1 MLKELAYVKPANI
14 ALSSFERYFKAV
26 NNPSD
31 PFYASDEDILYF
43 NERYVNNEFSV
54 MFAELNTDFS
64 QNEIIKAIKQLKSN
78 KAGGPDKLI
87 NEFFIHGQ
95 HILVPILWN
104 LFNKIFDTG
113 VFPEEWAEGFIIPL
127 HKKGNLNNVENYR
140 GITLLSALGKLFSRV
155 INNRLSEW
163 SERYFVLIEAQAG
176 FRANMGTVDDIF
188 VLHGLISH
196 ILNHGKQLYCAF
208 IDFTKAF
215 DYVVRE
221 NLWYKL
227 IKMGIRGKILN
238 IIMSMYFSVKSRV
251 KDCNKIGNE
260 FCCNLGV
267 RQVECLSPLLFS
279 LFLNGI
285 EEQFIL
291 SGLDGLDVNMFKMFL
306 LLYAD
311 DIVLFANSAS
321 ELQDGLDLMSDYC
334 KRWKLKINISK
345 TKVMIFRK
353 GGMLPRNL
361 SFYYDDEPLEIVKKF
376 NYLGIVFTTGGSFAE
391 AQMTLAG
398 QSQKAIFKMKKY
410 LYKFTFLSPRHKLEL
425 FDKLITPILNYGCE
439 VWGFIQANAIERV
452 HLQFCK
458 RLLGVKKTTQ
468 NDFIYGELGRTNCLA
483 NRYVAIVKYWF
494 KILVSEDD
502 KYIKM
507 VYNLMLKDIETVPN
521 TVNWA
526 SLVRHL
532 LISLGFYEV
541 WMQQGVG
548 YYRRFISLLKQRVTD
563 TFIQN
568 WGARLGDSSRAN
580 FYKSFAV
587 FQLQP
592 YLDKVNINKFS
603 QAFSRLRMSS
613 HRLEIESGRWVKPNA
628 VPFDERKCVVCQK
641 LEDEYHFVLE
651 CSLYSELRKKFIS
664 KYFWKNPSMF
674 KFIELLNS
682 TNMGCIRRLCCFIF
696 HAFKLR
702 TELLYRGRQ

>member
-1 MLKELAYVKPANI
+1 
-14 ALSSFERYFKAV
+14 
-26 NNPSD
+26 
-31 PFYASDEDILYF
+31 
-43 NERYVNNEFSV
+43 

-104 LFNKIFDTG
+104 LFNKIFETG
-113 VFPEEWAEGFIIPL
+113 VFPEEWAESFIIPL

-251 KDCNKIGNE
+251 KYCNKIGNE

-267 RQVECLSPLLFS
+267 RQGECLSPLLFS
-279 LFLNGI
+279 LFLNDI

-291 SGLDGLDVNMFKMFL
+291 SGLDGLDVDMFKMFL

-603 QAFSRLRMSS
+603 QTFSRLRMSS
-613 HRLEIESGRWVKPNA
+613 HRLEVESGRWVKPNA

-696 HAFKLR
+696 HAFNLR

>member
-1 MLKELAYVKPANI
+1 
-14 ALSSFERYFKAV
+14 
-26 NNPSD
+26 
-31 PFYASDEDILYF
+31 
-43 NERYVNNEFSV
+43 

-251 KDCNKIGNE
+251 KYCNKIGNE

-267 RQVECLSPLLFS
+267 RQGECLSPLLFS
-279 LFLNGI
+279 LFLNDI

-291 SGLDGLDVNMFKMFL
+291 SGLDGLDVNMFKMFM

-410 LYKFTFLSPRHKLEL
+410 LYKFTFLSPRHKL
-425 FDKLITPILNYGCE
+425 PIPG
-439 VWGFIQANAIERV
+439 II
-452 HLQFCK
+452 
-458 RLLGVKKTTQ
+458 
-468 NDFIYGELGRTNCLA
+468 
-483 NRYVAIVKYWF
+483 
-494 KILVSEDD
+494 
-502 KYIKM
+502 
-507 VYNLMLKDIETVPN
+507 
-521 TVNWA
+521 
-526 SLVRHL
+526 
-532 LISLGFYEV
+532 
-541 WMQQGVG
+541 
-548 YYRRFISLLKQRVTD
+548 
-563 TFIQN
+563 
-568 WGARLGDSSRAN
+568 
-580 FYKSFAV
+580 
-587 FQLQP
+587 
-592 YLDKVNINKFS
+592 
-603 QAFSRLRMSS
+603 
-613 HRLEIESGRWVKPNA
+613 
-628 VPFDERKCVVCQK
+628 
-641 LEDEYHFVLE
+641 
-651 CSLYSELRKKFIS
+651 
-664 KYFWKNPSMF
+664 
-674 KFIELLNS
+674 
-682 TNMGCIRRLCCFIF
+682 
-696 HAFKLR
+696 
-702 TELLYRGRQ
+702 